1 MIHGGA
7 KWTNGK
13 PNTIDDFSINL
24 NPLGMPDFLSD
35 LISDAIKYKVYQYY
49 PDNYTKLKENIAEI
63 YDVNPEYIGV
73 FNGATEAIRLL
84 DQGINVPEP
93 NFSEYPRI
101 SIYLAEE
108 NGNNF
113 IYRILGKKVLLS
125 NPNNPTGSTISLE
138 EIVSALNDGKEL
150 IIDESFSDISAVSS
164 AKKLVEEFNNILII
178 STFTKSFSVPGLR
191 LGFTIGKSS
200 KVLESKAIPWRVNS
214 IAYYIFSNVNPN
226 DVRIFFNE
234 SKSYTKN
241 LLSEIKLSIKF
252 DFNYKM
258 YNSNA
263 PYLLFKF
270 PFKVNILNDYL
281 VKKGFMVRDAS
292 SFVGLN
298 SYYARISIKR
308 NFKTLIN
315 YINKFYSTNQ
325 SILKFII

>member
-1 MIHGGA
+1 MHGGA
-7 KWTNGK
+7 KWINGK
-13 PNTIDDFSINL
+13 PNTIDDFSVNL
-24 NPLGMPDFLSD
+24 NPLGIPRFLSD
-35 LISDAIKYKVYQYY
+35 LITDAINYKVYQYY

-84 DQGINVPEP
+84 DQGFNVPEP

-125 NPNNPTGSTISLE
+125 NPNNPTGSAISLE
-138 EIVSALNDGKEL
+138 EIVSALNNGKEL
-150 IIDESFSDISAVSS
+150 IIDESFSDISTVSS
-164 AKKLVEEFNNILII
+164 AKKIVEDFNNILII

-191 LGFTIGKSS
+191 LGFTIGKNS
-200 KVLESKAIPWRVNS
+200 KVLESRAIPWRVNS
-214 IAYYIFSNVNPN
+214 IAYYVFSNVNPK
-226 DVRIFFNE
+226 DTRLFFNE
-234 SKSYTKN
+234 SKDYIKN
-241 LLSEIKLSIKF
+241 LLSEIKHSIKF
-252 DFNYKM
+252 DFDYKM
-258 YNSNA
+258 YNTHA
-263 PYLLFKF
+263 PYLLFRF
-270 PFKVNILNDYL
+270 PFKVNVLNEYL
-281 VKKGFMVRDAS
+281 VKRGFMIRDAS

-315 YINKFYSTNQ
+315 YINEFYSSNQ
-325 SILKFII
+325 SILKFSI